1 MPSLLGTGPTEQP
14 TVEFSAASGLAR
26 LRFARRL
33 RRFKR
38 AA

>member
-1 MPSLLGTGPTEQP
+1 MPSLLGAAPIEQP
-14 TVEFSAASGLAR
+14 TVEVSAVSGLAR

-33 RRFKR
+33 RRLRR

>member
-1 MPSLLGTGPTEQP
+1 MPSLLGTAPIEQP
-14 TVEFSAASGLAR
+14 TVEISAASGLSR

-33 RRFKR
+33 RRLRR

>member
-1 MPSLLGTGPTEQP
+1 MPSLLGAVPVAEPTIEL
-14 TVEFSAASGLAR
+14 SAASGLSR

-33 RRFKR
+33 RRSKR